1 MAHSNTIL
9 HQVLQLIPRHDFGAL
24 VKKHLGNQYVKRFK
38 CWHQLIVLL
47 YAQAS
52 GKDSLR
58 EIEQGLKV
66 NNPRI
71 YHLGLP
77 KIKRSTLADANQKR
91 PSEIF
96 EGLFYKL
103 LERCQKLTPRHK
115 FRFKNP

>member
-9 HQVLQLIPRHDFGAL
+9 KQMVNLIPRHQFEAL
-24 VKKHLGNQYVKRFK
+24 VRKFKTNRYVKRFN
-38 CWHQLIVLL
+38 CWHQLIVLF

-66 NNPRI
+66 HDEKR

-77 KIKRSTLADANQKR
+77 EVKR
-91 PSEIF
+91 
-96 EGLFYKL
+96 
-103 LERCQKLTPRHK
+103 
-115 FRFKNP
+115 